1 MIVMSLCPERYGNLE
16 ILLATTLSFLY
27 NTPQLQKDL
36 TLKQYCFSMG
46 RHFRA
51 HADKPQVAS
60 RSRQKVVT
68 MNKGPDHI
76 LIIEDNPFD
85 FKMASRLLAR
95 HQDLFTIEWACT
107 LKQGLTALNSSRFDL
122 LLLDLN
128 LPDSRGIETL
138 KPIREKV
145 PTLPVIVLTSQDDE
159 SFAIEAL
166 KSGAQDYLIKG
177 KIDRSLLERS
187 IRYAIE
193 RQQTAIRLKTQNDF
207 LLSILESLTH
217 PFIVVNTD
225 DLAIPLANSAAKSE
239 WFKESLCCADP
250 GSPGKRPY
258 LCTGRSCPV
267 KIVAETK
274 KPLITKHQ
282 HTDGHGTERT
292 QEIHAFPVF
301 DQDHAV
307 SQVIVYFMD
316 TTEKENSKRESR
328 RLSTVVQQSSDS
340 ILIMDTHETIR
351 YVNPA
356 FERMA
361 GYSRD
366 ELLGKPYGMLL
377 SQKHTRE
384 FFHGIKACL
393 AQGESWSGVLISKKK
408 DGTLYEEEV
417 ELSPV
422 KNEQDRIISYV
433 STSRDITSKKRL
445 ESIAE
450 AANLMTNIGYI
461 FSGIRHEI
469 GNPIN
474 SIKMALTVLNNHITT
489 YSIDMIKEFTERCLD
504 EVLRV
509 EYLLKG
515 LRNFSMY
522 ESLDIGKISVDECV
536 KNFTNLIRDD
546 FSSKNI
552 AIHLELPPETVYA
565 CADPRALHQVLL
577 NLVTNAADAL
587 VSVTEPRIVITLE
600 KKMGLAI
607 IHVRDNGCGM
617 SAEERSNLFKPFHT
631 SKRSGT
637 GLGLVIVKKMLS
649 TMNGTIKVQS
659 EKNKGTTVMIFIPE
673 DCAAHEEKTSLD
685 YR

>member
-1 MIVMSLCPERYGNLE
+1 
-16 ILLATTLSFLY
+16 
-27 NTPQLQKDL
+27 
-36 TLKQYCFSMG
+36 
-46 RHFRA
+46 
-51 HADKPQVAS
+51 
-60 RSRQKVVT
+60 
-68 MNKGPDHI
+68 MNDRPFQI

-95 HQDLFTIEWACT
+95 HQDLFAIEWACN
-107 LKQGLTALNSSRFDL
+107 LKQGLEILSHSPFDI

-138 KPIREKV
+138 RPIRERV

-193 RQQTAIRLKTQNDF
+193 RQQAAIRLKAQNVF

-239 WFKESLCCADP
+239 WFKDGVCCDET

-258 LCTGRSCPV
+258 LCTGRSCPIRTV
-267 KIVAETK
+267 TDTK
-274 KPLITKHQ
+274 KPLILKHH
-282 HTDGHGTERT
+282 HTDERGTERT
-292 QEIHAFPVF
+292 HEIHAFPVF
-301 DQDHAV
+301 GHDHTV

-316 TTEKENSKRESR
+316 ITEKENSKRESR

-366 ELLGKPYGMLL
+366 ELLGSPYSMLL
-377 SQKHTRE
+377 SQKHTRD
-384 FFHGIKACL
+384 FFQGIKVGL
-393 AQGESWSGVLISKKK
+393 ASGKSWSGVLISKKK

-417 ELSPV
+417 EISPV
-422 KNEQDRIISYV
+422 KNEQDKIISYV

-474 SIKMALTVLNNHITT
+474 SIKMALTVLNNHIAT

-509 EYLLKG
+509 EYLLKA

-522 ESLDIGKISVDECV
+522 ESLDIGKISVDECM

-546 FSSKNI
+546 FRHKNI
-552 AIHLELPPETVYA
+552 TIHLNLPPEPVYA

-577 NLVTNAADAL
+577 NLLTNAADAL
-587 VSVTEPRIVITLE
+587 VSVAAPSIVLTLE
-600 KKMGLAI
+600 KKLHLAI

-617 SAEERSNLFKPFHT
+617 SAEERFNLFKPFHT
-631 SKRSGT
+631 SKRNGT

-673 DCAAHEEKTSLD
+673 DCVDHEKKTSPD